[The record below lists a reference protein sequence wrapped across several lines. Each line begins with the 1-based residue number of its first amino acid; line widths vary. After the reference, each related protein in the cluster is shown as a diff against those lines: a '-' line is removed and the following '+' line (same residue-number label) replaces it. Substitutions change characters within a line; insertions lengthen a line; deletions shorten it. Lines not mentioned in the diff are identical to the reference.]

1 MPEDD
6 ESEEYV
12 LLVSVESAASDTT
25 NFVVQ
30 RDGTPVTLR
39 NGTQVVNQRP

>member
-1 MPEDD
+1 MPDDD

-30 RDGTPVTLR
+30 RDGTFVALR
-39 NGTQVVNQRP
+39 NGAQVVDQRP